1 VSVQPQKRGKQ
12 AGGGRGAA
20 ADVDVPVTSPR
31 QEEGRGTSP
40 VASPTLECRVS
51 PYLLK

>member
-31 QEEGRGTSP
+31 QEEGRGI
-40 VASPTLECRVS
+40 A
-51 PYLLK
+51 LLLPPS